1 MTFSNFKLLNS
12 FVLMNLNRQIKNLRL
27 KKGYT
32 QLDLSEKTGL
42 SLRTIQRIEKNE
54 VKPSLYSLKK
64 IGDVFQEEFDMKDYS
79 PSESFLKK
87 ENRNYLVFFM
97 SLISISI
104 GIFFYTHDDRN
115 NKVKIVDMKVQSDDL
130 ADFVLFD
137 WSSLNEVVELNT
149 DNEFIIH
156 LEYNNRNKKSSD
168 RLENFSLKFELSK
181 DNFQERVKNI
191 KDKLENLNALDIQ
204 LREKS

>member
-32 QLDLSEKTGL
+32 QFDLSEKSGL
-42 SLRTIQRIEKNE
+42 SLRTIQRVENNE

-79 PSESFLKK
+79 PSGSFLKK
-87 ENRNYLVFFM
+87 ENRNYLAFFM

-104 GIFFYTHDDRN
+104 GIFFYTHDDKN
-115 NKVKIVDMKVQSDDL
+115 NKVKIVNMKVQSDDL

>member
-1 MTFSNFKLLNS
+1 
-12 FVLMNLNRQIKNLRL
+12 MNLNRQIKNLRL

-156 LEYNNRNKKSSD
+156 LEYNNRNNKSSD

>member
-1 MTFSNFKLLNS
+1 
-12 FVLMNLNRQIKNLRL
+12 MNLNRQIKNLRL

>member
-1 MTFSNFKLLNS
+1 
-12 FVLMNLNRQIKNLRL
+12 
-27 KKGYT
+27 
-32 QLDLSEKTGL
+32 
-42 SLRTIQRIEKNE
+42 
-54 VKPSLYSLKK
+54 
-64 IGDVFQEEFDMKDYS
+64 
-79 PSESFLKK
+79 
-87 ENRNYLVFFM
+87 M

-130 ADFVLFD
+130 ADFVQFD

-181 DNFQERVKNI
+181 DNFQERVENI

>member
-32 QLDLSEKTGL
+32 QLDLSEKSGL

>member
-1 MTFSNFKLLNS
+1 MTFSNFKLLDS

-32 QLDLSEKTGL
+32 QLDLSEKSGL